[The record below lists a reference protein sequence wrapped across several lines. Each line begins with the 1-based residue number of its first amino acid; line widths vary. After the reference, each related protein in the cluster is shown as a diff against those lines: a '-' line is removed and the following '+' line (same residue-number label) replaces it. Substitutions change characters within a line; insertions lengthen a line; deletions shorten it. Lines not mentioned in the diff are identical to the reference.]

1 MQVNLQI
8 NRLVVVLAA
17 VLGAVTLSASVGNY
31 RFTHI
36 TSRDGLPHQQVQA
49 LANDGRGQLW
59 IGTRNGLSV
68 YDGYEMLNYY
78 NEAGN
83 QHSLTHNFVDAL
95 HCDSKG
101 RMWVGSYGGICV
113 YCPETDDF
121 KRYELPDRQ
130 VSSIVENSCGQIVC
144 GGTDLYIYDEKK
156 DKFVPLPHQEL
167 GFIISLA
174 FDQYDRLFV
183 ATNKSI

>member
-1 MQVNLQI
+1 MQEMQVNLQI

-83 QHSLTHNFVDAL
+83 QHSL
-95 HCDSKG
+95 
-101 RMWVGSYGGICV
+101 W
-113 YCPETDDF
+113 
-121 KRYELPDRQ
+121 
-130 VSSIVENSCGQIVC
+130 ENHADGACG
-144 GGTDLYIYDEKK
+144 
-156 DKFVPLPHQEL
+156 
-167 GFIISLA
+167 
-174 FDQYDRLFV
+174 
-183 ATNKSI
+183 

>member
-1 MQVNLQI
+1 MQEMQVNLQI

-68 YDGYEMLNYY
+68 YDYM
-78 NEAGN
+78 
-83 QHSLTHNFVDAL
+83 
-95 HCDSKG
+95 
-101 RMWVGSYGGICV
+101 
-113 YCPETDDF
+113 TDMKCSTITT
-121 KRYELPDRQ
+121 KREI
-130 VSSIVENSCGQIVC
+130 SI
-144 GGTDLYIYDEKK
+144 
-156 DKFVPLPHQEL
+156 P
-167 GFIISLA
+167 
-174 FDQYDRLFV
+174 
-183 ATNKSI
+183 